1 MLLPAGGGR
10 VGGKQGVARGG
21 EMTAIR
27 GGRRRGRPGV
37 PQKDFELRG
46 RGLDVGAEGRGPGT
60 PEGTWGGRGASLL
73 RCRVQPAA
81 QR

>member
-1 MLLPAGGGR
+1 M
-10 VGGKQGVARGG
+10 GGKQGVARGG